1 MREHPKEMRRALR
14 EKSHPRAVAWAFALV
29 LVTEPLRVEPVAS
42 AAAELAAA
50 EAPTV
55 YTFRDRCQSV
65 GRSKLLP
72 GAPLATNAPRRFH
85 RQQRMGLWEQ
95 LPNVGHQLRAEGAGQ

>member
-1 MREHPKEMRRALR
+1 MRRALR
-14 EKSHPRAVAWAFALV
+14 EKSHARAVAWAFALV

-55 YTFRDRCQSV
+55 YTFPDRRKSV

-72 GAPLATNAPRRFH
+72 GARSVAANPPKRFH
-85 RQQRMGLWEQ
+85 RQQRMGL
-95 LPNVGHQLRAEGAGQ
+95 